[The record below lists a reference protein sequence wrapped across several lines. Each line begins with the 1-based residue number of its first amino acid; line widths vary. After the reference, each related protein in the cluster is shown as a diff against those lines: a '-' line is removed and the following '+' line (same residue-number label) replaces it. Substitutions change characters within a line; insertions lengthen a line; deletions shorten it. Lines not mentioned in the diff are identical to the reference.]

1 MPSSV
6 FDRSICFTCF
16 SPWVEGI
23 RQQRQTDPQ
32 KAVDAF
38 LILADYCLYGTE
50 PDPACNPWGMAWA
63 AISAEARR
71 SINNRRRGFGT
82 ENVEQTQAIQ
92 CYYIDHPEATQ
103 RAIAEAVG
111 CSSGKVNTVVRRLRD
126 SANTKPEM
134 PREERL
140 RRQAE
145 GIAIAKAQ
153 GKYKGRKPIGV
164 NPEQMADVC
173 ERWRAGKITARAA
186 MKEVGLNS
194 NTFYRRVKEA
204 GL

>member
-38 LILADYCLYGTE
+38 LVLADYCLYGME
-50 PDPACNPWGMAWA
+50 PDPECNPWGMAWA

-71 SINNRRRGFGT
+71 SINNRRRGFGAEDVVQT
-82 ENVEQTQAIQ
+82 EAIRRYYMEHPGITQK
-92 CYYIDHPEATQ
+92 AT
-103 RAIAEAVG
+103 AEALH
-111 CSSGKVNTVVRRLRD
+111 CSVGKVNKVVRSLRD
-126 SANTKPEM
+126 SANAKPEM
-134 PREERL
+134 TREERL

-145 GIAIAKAQ
+145 GIALAKAQ
-153 GKYKGRKPIGV
+153 GKYKGRKPIGID
-164 NPEQMADVC
+164 PERLKAVC
-173 ERWRAGKITARAA
+173 ERWRAGQMTARAA
-186 MKEVGLNS
+186 MKELGLNS